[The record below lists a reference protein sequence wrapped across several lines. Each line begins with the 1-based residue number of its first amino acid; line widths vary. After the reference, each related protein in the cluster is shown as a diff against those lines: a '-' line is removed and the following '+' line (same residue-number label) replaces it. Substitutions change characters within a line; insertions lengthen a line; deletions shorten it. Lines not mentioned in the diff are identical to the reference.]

1 MAGAELHSPCGNNRT
16 SHAVDHY
23 KRKDALAAV
32 SFVASENII
41 LSVCCSG
48 IGSCT
53 AQPPFLSGRKPV
65 RMRHMKEKFTR
76 KNFLLGWSSYI

>member
-1 MAGAELHSPCGNNRT
+1 VETNRT

-32 SFVASENII
+32 SFVASENIF
-41 LSVCCSG
+41 SAHCNG

-76 KNFLLGWSSYI
+76 KIFPLWLEFIYLRWRYVQ